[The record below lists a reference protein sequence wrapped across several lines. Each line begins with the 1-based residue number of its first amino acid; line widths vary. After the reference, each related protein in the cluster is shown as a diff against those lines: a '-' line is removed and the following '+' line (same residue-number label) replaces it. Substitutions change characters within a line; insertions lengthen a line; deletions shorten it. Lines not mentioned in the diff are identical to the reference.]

1 MRFAIITNEKVTNI
15 IEANTVFAESVGAV
29 LIPDEYGIGDKYVDG
44 LWEYGEKPAPKPL
57 PPPPPETVDMEQM
70 LLDQDFR
77 LSMLEINM

>member
-1 MRFAIITNEKVTNI
+1 MKFAIITNGTVTNV

-57 PPPPPETVDMEQM
+57 PPPPPESIDLAQLV
-70 LLDQDFR
+70 LDQDFR
-77 LSMLEINM
+77 LTLLELGM